1 MINSKIHFMFI
12 KIGGATA
19 LIGDPSGKSSE
30 RIALPEENV
39 KENTNVIG
47 ENITRIFQNHE
58 KYIWEKNRGPLK
70 PVKYNLLQ
78 STVQLCL

>member
-1 MINSKIHFMFI
+1 M

-30 RIALPEENV
+30 RIALPEERV
-39 KENTNVIG
+39 KDNIDVIA
-47 ENITRIFQNHE
+47 ENITRIFQNHQ

-70 PVKYNLLQ
+70 PVEYNHPQ
-78 STVQLCL
+78 SAVK

>member
-1 MINSKIHFMFI
+1 MIDILFI

-19 LIGDPSGKSSE
+19 LIGDPSGKSVE
-30 RIALPEENV
+30 RIALPEEKV
-39 KENTNVIG
+39 KGNIEVIT

-70 PVKYNLLQ
+70 PVKYKLLH
-78 STVQLCL
+78 VFR